1 MENIMDKRLMQLIQE
16 TKGILR
22 NKTIT
27 VDDLNRA
34 LACAEWSERVLRGQI
49 SKEISELLTK
59 FVEEILLLNK
69 EIQKDMDYMAARD
82 YSDWVSDSQSNYD
95 CGEL

>member
-1 MENIMDKRLMQLIQE
+1 MNERIKELIQD

-22 NKTIT
+22 NKIIT

-34 LACAEWSERVLRGQI
+34 LVCAEWSDRVLSGPT
-49 SKEISELLTK
+49 SKEISELLIK

-69 EIQKDMDYMAARD
+69 EIQKDMNYVAARD
-82 YSDWVSDSQSNYD
+82 YSDWVSNSQSNYN

>member
-1 MENIMDKRLMQLIQE
+1 MNTRILELIQE
-16 TKGILR
+16 TKGRLR

-34 LACAEWSERVLRGQI
+34 LVCAEWSERVLRGEI

-69 EIQKDMDYMAARD
+69 EIQEDRDYMAARD
-82 YSDWVSDSQSNYD
+82 YSDWVSDSQSNYN